1 MRIVFD
7 PADAQANVRKHA
19 LDLADAELVFAGIT
33 YTVNDPRGDF
43 AEPRYVTLGLLAEV
57 AVAIAHTERR
67 DEVRVI
73 SMRQATRNEQA
84 IYFENI

>member
-1 MRIVFD
+1 MRTVFD
-7 PADAQANVRKHA
+7 PADAQANLRRHA

-33 YTVNDPRGDF
+33 YTVEDTRGEF

-57 AVAIAHTERR
+57 VVAIAHTERR

-73 SMRQATRNEQA
+73 SMRPATRNEQA